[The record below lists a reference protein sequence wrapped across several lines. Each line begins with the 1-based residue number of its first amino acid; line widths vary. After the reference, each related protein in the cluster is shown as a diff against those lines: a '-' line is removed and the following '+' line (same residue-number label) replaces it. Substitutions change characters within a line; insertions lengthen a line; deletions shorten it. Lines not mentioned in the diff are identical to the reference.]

1 MKNQTVKQILKK
13 MSIVAAAAMLT
24 VSAAAC
30 GTQTSSGTTSAAFTQ
45 TAAGNT
51 SAQTS
56 AGTVTAAQ
64 TVQAAD
70 AEDNKT
76 ENTGELTVTTDVAG
90 GITEENGVYTIM
102 AAGTYTFSGTLA
114 EGQIVVDAADEKV
127 EIVLSGA
134 TLTCSTD
141 AVIKVIDAD
150 KVTITAADGTYNE
163 LNDTR
168 AARTD
173 EESEESA
180 GAVYGKC
187 DMVIAGTGSL
197 VVNASYNNGIHTTK
211 DLTVKDVTLKVTA
224 LNNAVKGNDSVTVES
239 GEIIVISEDDGIV
252 TENTD
257 VSSKGNQRG
266 IVTIAGGTVQIET
279 GDDGIHAAYDVVIT
293 GGSVAIESGDD
304 AIHADSNVTISDG
317 TVQVSR
323 SAEGIEGNVITIDGG
338 DIWVYATDDG
348 INAAAG
354 TVTPHIQVNGGTLT
368 VVTAS
373 GDTDGIDSNGTY
385 TQTGGFVLVMGGA
398 GMGGMAGSVDT
409 DGAVTVTG
417 GTLVALGGVA
427 STPSG
432 SSSVSTVI
440 MNGQSFSAGTYTVTD
455 ASDNTVIT
463 FTVDGSYQ
471 GGWIA
476 SEALAQGS
484 DYTLSV
490 GGSSVYTWSQSSQ
503 TVGSAGNAG
512 RGGMGGM
519 GGRR

>member
-1 MKNQTVKQILKK
+1 
-13 MSIVAAAAMLT
+13 MSIVAAVALLT

-30 GTQTSSGTTSAAFTQ
+30 GTQTTSGTTFAAVTQ
-45 TAAGNT
+45 TAAGST

-102 AAGTYTFSGTLA
+102 DAGTYTFSGTLA

-127 EIVLSGA
+127 GIVLSGA
-134 TLTCSTD
+134 TITCSTD

-173 EESEESA
+173 EESEEAA

-187 DMVIAGTGSL
+187 DMVIAGIGSL

-293 GGSVAIESGDD
+293 GGSVVISSGDD
-304 AIHADSNVTISDG
+304 AIHAGSNVT
-317 TVQVSR
+317 VS
-323 SAEGIEGNVITIDGG
+323 
-338 DIWVYATDDG
+338 
-348 INAAAG
+348 
-354 TVTPHIQVNGGTLT
+354 
-368 VVTAS
+368 
-373 GDTDGIDSNGTY
+373 DGIDSNGTY

-455 ASDNTVIT
+455 ASDNIVIT

-471 GGWIA
+471 SGWIA

-484 DYTLSV
+484 DYTLSA
-490 GGSSVYTWSQSSQ
+490 GGSAVYTWSQSSQ
-503 TVGSAGNAG
+503 TVGSAGNAV

-519 GGRR
+519 GGRRCANTTARPGQCSGPVFCQPVTPDRFTPPSL